1 MVVNSV
7 VLSVSESVILIC
19 DFCMLIISIL
29 GIWCFV
35 EIFLKCIFCS
45 ISIAIFARQKLKGMV
60 HKINFDDIRPIDDS
74 EVNHYLGLLLQD
86 EGFQHIMQFIFKD
99 QTKIDQIKLL
109 LAHVHTIKDLQMKF
123 VYQLVEDLILKKST
137 DGLSASGLDKLDKN
151 TSYLFI
157 SNHRD
162 IILDSALMN
171 YLIAREGM
179 NTTEIAIGNNLLIE
193 KWIEY
198 TVKLNRAFVVRRNL
212 PVRELLI
219 ASKKLS
225 EYIRRD
231 ITQKQTSVWIAQ
243 REGRTKDGNDKTQQS
258 LLKMLNLSNIK
269 EVGEGF
275 KELRIVPLSISYE
288 IEPCGTSKVAELY
301 KKQTEGFEKTQEDD
315 LRSMGEGL
323 VNPKGHVHFGFGE
336 PITSKIDLIDQEE
349 PIASQI
355 EKLAEIID
363 NKIYSNFKLWPNNYI
378 AEDILNN
385 TSNNLDRYTATQ
397 FDSFVAML
405 NDAINAI
412 PGDKEVIRT
421 MFLQMYV
428 NPLINKRKSLS

>member
-1 MVVNSV
+1 
-7 VLSVSESVILIC
+7 
-19 DFCMLIISIL
+19 
-29 GIWCFV
+29 
-35 EIFLKCIFCS
+35 
-45 ISIAIFARQKLKGMV
+45 MV
-60 HKINFDDIRPIDDS
+60 HKINFDDIRPFDDS
-74 EVNHYLGLLLQD
+74 EVNYYLGLLLND
-86 EGFQHIMQFIFKD
+86 EVFQHILQYAFGD
-99 QTKIDQIKLL
+99 QAKIDQIKLL
-109 LAHVHTIKDLQMKF
+109 LSNVYTIKDLQTKF
-123 VYQLVEDLILKKST
+123 VYQMVEDLILKKST
-137 DGLSASGLDKLDKN
+137 DGLTSSGLDKLDQN

-171 YLIAREGM
+171 YLIVREGM

-212 PVRELLI
+212 PVRELLM
-219 ASKKLS
+219 ASQKLS

-231 ITQKQTSVWIAQ
+231 ITRKNTSVWIAQ

-258 LLKMLNLSNIK
+258 LLKMLNLSNIH

-288 IEPCGTSKVAELY
+288 IEPCGISKVAELY

-323 VNPKGHVHFGFGE
+323 VRPKGRVHFGFGE
-336 PITSKIDLIDQEE
+336 PISSQIDLICKEE
-349 PIASQI
+349 TISNQI

-363 NKIYSNFKLWPNNYI
+363 ANIYSNFKLWPNNYI
-378 AEDILNN
+378 AEDILNQTN
-385 TSNNLDRYTATQ
+385 TNLDQYTSEQ
-397 FDSFVAML
+397 FDRFSTML
-405 NDAINAI
+405 NEAVETIS
-412 PGDKEVIRT
+412 GDKEVIRT

-428 NPLINKRKSLS
+428 NPLINKRKSLM

>member
-1 MVVNSV
+1 
-7 VLSVSESVILIC
+7 
-19 DFCMLIISIL
+19 
-29 GIWCFV
+29 
-35 EIFLKCIFCS
+35 
-45 ISIAIFARQKLKGMV
+45 MV
-60 HKINFDDIRPIDDS
+60 HKINFDDIRPFADS

-86 EGFQHIMQFIFKD
+86 ESFQHVLQFSFKD
-99 QTKIDQIKLL
+99 QAKIDQIKALL
-109 LAHVHTIKDLQMKF
+109 SRVYTIKDLQLKF
-123 VYQLVEDLILKKST
+123 VYQMVEDLILKKST
-137 DGLSASGLDKLDKN
+137 DGLTSSGLDKLDKN

-171 YLIAREGM
+171 YLIVLEGM

-212 PVRELLI
+212 PSRELLM

-231 ITQKQTSVWIAQ
+231 ITRKNTSVWIAQ
-243 REGRTKDGNDKTQQS
+243 REGRTKDGNDKTQLA
-258 LLKMLNLSNIK
+258 LLKMLNLSNIN

-288 IEPCGTSKVAELY
+288 IEPCGISKVAELY

-323 VNPKGHVHFGFGE
+323 VRPKGRVHFGFGE
-336 PITSKIDLIDQEE
+336 PIARQIDLIDKEE
-349 PIASQI
+349 PISNQI

-363 NKIYSNFKLWPNNYI
+363 NKIYNSFKLWPNNYI
-378 AEDILNN
+378 AEDILHK
-385 TSNNLDRYTATQ
+385 TSNNIDQYTAEQ
-397 FDSFVAML
+397 FDRFAAML
-405 NDAINAI
+405 EEAVETI
-412 PGDKEVIRT
+412 PGDKEVIRS
-421 MFLQMYV
+421 MFLQMYA
-428 NPLINKRKSLS
+428 NPLINKRKSLE

>member
-1 MVVNSV
+1 M
-7 VLSVSESVILIC
+7 LSLHVKIE
-19 DFCMLIISIL
+19 
-29 GIWCFV
+29 
-35 EIFLKCIFCS
+35 
-45 ISIAIFARQKLKGMV
+45 KGMV
-60 HKINFDDIRPIDDS
+60 HKINFDDIRPFDDS
-74 EVNHYLGLLLQD
+74 EVNHYLRLLLQD
-86 EGFQHIMQFIFKD
+86 EGFQHILQFIFTD
-99 QTKIDQIKLL
+99 QAKIDQIKVLL
-109 LAHVHTIKDLQMKF
+109 SNVHTVKDLQLKF
-123 VYQLVEDLILKKST
+123 VYQMVEDLILKKST
-137 DGLSASGLDKLDKN
+137 DGLTSSGLDKLDKN

-171 YLIAREGM
+171 YLNVLEGM

-212 PVRELLI
+212 PARELLT

-231 ITQKQTSVWIAQ
+231 ITQRHTSVWIAQ
-243 REGRTKDGNDKTQQS
+243 REGRTKDGNDKTQLA
-258 LLKMLNLSNIK
+258 LLKMLNLSNIN
-269 EVGEGF
+269 EFGEGF

-288 IEPCGTSKVAELY
+288 IEPCGISKVAELY

-323 VNPKGHVHFGFGE
+323 VRPKGHVHFGFGE
-336 PITSKIDLIDQEE
+336 PITSQINLIDTEE
-349 PIASQI
+349 PISNQI

-363 NKIYSNFKLWPNNYI
+363 SKIYSNFKLWPNNYI

-385 TSNNLDRYTATQ
+385 TSNNIDQYTAEQ
-397 FDSFVAML
+397 FDRFAAML
-405 NDAINAI
+405 DEAVDTI
-412 PGDKEVIRT
+412 PGDKDVIRL

-428 NPLINKRKSLS
+428 NPLINKRKSLE